1 MRSLPVLR
9 RFHVPAIRLPE
20 WCHLIHTDYRRY
32 RATEESALTT
42 IFLTQGFWASCAYRF
57 SRGILHGMRP
67 GVPKNILKTFTALLQ
82 KTVEIVTGICIPR
95 ECNIGEGF
103 YIGHYGT
110 IILPRFGRI
119 GHNCNVG
126 QNVTIGIVV
135 KGAKRWTPTIG
146 NRVFIGAHSVI
157 IGNLTIG
164 DDAMI
169 CAGSVV
175 TRSVPARGVVMG
187 NPAKIISYEGSFD
200 YISYDGM
207 ESDTDRRVSLEA
219 ARKQAASAADPAVS
233 AAA

>member
-1 MRSLPVLR
+1 MRSLPMLR
-9 RFHVPAIRLPE
+9 HFSLPTPRWPAWCRL
-20 WCHLIHTDYRRY
+20 IYTDYRRY

-42 IFLTQGFWASCAYRF
+42 IFLTQGFWASCVYRF
-57 SRGILHGMRP
+57 SRGLVHGMRP
-67 GVPKNILKTFTALLQ
+67 GILRKTLKAFTALLQ
-82 KTVEIVTGICIPR
+82 KAVEIVTGICIPR

-110 IILPRFGRI
+110 IILPRYGRI
-119 GHNCNVG
+119 GHNCNIG
-126 QNVTIGIVV
+126 QNATIGIVV

-157 IGNLTIG
+157 VGNITIG

-169 CAGSVV
+169 CAGAVV

-187 NPAKIISYEGSFD
+187 NPAKIISLDGSFD
-200 YISYDGM
+200 YVSYDGM
-207 ESDTDRRVSLEA
+207 EDDADRRLSLEA
-219 ARKQAASAADPAVS
+219 GRKQAVAAPEPAVS